1 MTHIML
7 EMSEDAG
14 HPATSVTDSGWT
26 FISSTAQ
33 EVQVV
38 QVSPAA
44 LGI

>member
-14 HPATSVTDSGWT
+14 HPATSVTASWT

-38 QVSPAA
+38 QVSPAT
-44 LGI
+44 LEI